1 MMYSPKES
9 DSLIVPEKLANKAG
23 RAVAE
28 SMEGSGGIE
37 GNAELQSMVRTQSR
51 EAVKQAQSRIRR
63 AVDRNKQEKLTAL
76 LHHVTVDVLR
86 WSFFRLKKKAAP
98 GVDGVTWEAYEVDL
112 EGYLA
117 DLHARIHRGAYRAQ
131 PSRRRYIPKPGGGQR
146 PLGIAALED
155 KIVQMAVVAILTPVY
170 EAEFLGFSYGFR
182 PRRSQHDALDA
193 LAYGIKS
200 RSIGWILDA
209 DIERFFDSLDKEWL
223 MRFVEHRIADRRI
236 CRLIR
241 KWLKAGVLEG
251 GKVTVTD
258 AGTPQGSV
266 ISPLLS
272 NIYLHYV
279 YDLWVQQW
287 RRRHAKG
294 DMIVIR
300 YADDA
305 VVGFQYADDAKRFL
319 ADLNRRLEQFA
330 LRLHPQKTR
339 LVEFGRFAACNRT
352 RRGTGKP
359 ETFTFLGFTHICG
372 QKRNG
377 KGFQL
382 WRKSERRRLKATLR
396 EVADKLNHN
405 PHTPIPEQGR
415 WLGSVVRGF
424 YAYHAVPTNLQALSA
439 FRYHL
444 TRYWLR
450 ALRRRSQRDRMSW
463 ERITQLADRY
473 LPKPKILHP
482 WPDQRFFV
490 NHPR

>member
-1 MMYSPKES
+1 MMYGPKES
-9 DSLIVPEKLANKAG
+9 DSLIVPGKLANKAG
-23 RAVAE
+23 RPVAE

-37 GNAELQSMVRTQSR
+37 GNAELQSTVRTQSR
-51 EAVKQAQSRIRR
+51 EAVTQAQNRIRR

-86 WSFFRLKKKAAP
+86 WSFFRLKKRAAP
-98 GVDGVTWEAYEVDL
+98 GVDGVTWEAYEADL
-112 EGYLA
+112 ENHLA

-131 PSRRRYIPKPGGGQR
+131 PSRRRYIPKPGGQR

-155 KIVQMAVVAILTPVY
+155 KIVQMAVVVILTPVY

-200 RSIGWILDA
+200 CSIGWILDA
-209 DIERFFDSLDKEWL
+209 DIERFFDSLDQEWL

-241 KWLKAGVLEG
+241 KWLKAGVLEDG
-251 GKVTVTD
+251 DVMVTE

-279 YDLWVQQW
+279 YDLWVHQW

-319 ADLNRRLEQFA
+319 TDLHRRLEQFA
-330 LRLHPQKTR
+330 LKLHPLKTR
-339 LVEFGRFAACNRT
+339 LVEFGRFAAWNRA
-352 RRGTGKP
+352 RRGVGKP
-359 ETFTFLGFTHICG
+359 ETFTFLGFTHICA
-372 QKRNG
+372 QKRDG

-396 EVADKLNHN
+396 EVAEKLNHN

-424 YAYHAVPTNLQALSA
+424 YAYHAVPTNLHALSA

-463 ERITQLADRY
+463 ERITRLADQY

-482 WPDQRFFV
+482 WPEQRFFV

>member
-1 MMYSPKES
+1 MMHGPKES
-9 DSLIVPEKLANKAG
+9 DSLIVPVKLANKAG
-23 RAVAE
+23 QPVAE

-37 GNAELQSMVRTQSR
+37 GNAELQSTVRTQSR
-51 EAVKQAQSRIRR
+51 EAVTQAQSRIRR
-63 AVDRNKQEKLTAL
+63 AVDRNPQEKLTAL
-76 LHHVTVDVLR
+76 LHHVTVDMLR
-86 WSFFRLKKKAAP
+86 WSFFRLQKKAAA
-98 GVDGVTWEAYEVDL
+98 GVDGVTWEAYEADL
-112 EGYLA
+112 ENNLA
-117 DLHARIHRGAYRAQ
+117 DLHVRINRGAYRAQ
-131 PSRRRYIPKPGGGQR
+131 PSKRRYIPKRGGDQR

-155 KIVQMAVVAILTPVY
+155 KVVQMAVVAILTPVY

-200 RSIGWILDA
+200 CSIGWILDA
-209 DIERFFDSLDKEWL
+209 DIERFFDSLNQEWL
-223 MRFVEHRIADRRI
+223 MKFVEHRIADRRI

-241 KWLKAGVLEG
+241 KWLKAGVLEDG
-251 GKVTVTD
+251 EVTVTK

-287 RRRHAKG
+287 RGRHARG
-294 DMIVIR
+294 AMIVVR

-319 ADLNRRLEQFA
+319 ADLSRRLERFA
-330 LRLHPQKTR
+330 LKLHPQKTR
-339 LVEFGRFAACNRT
+339 LVEFGRFAARNRA
-352 RRGTGKP
+352 RRGLGKP
-359 ETFTFLGFTHICG
+359 ETFNFLGFTHICA
-372 QKRNG
+372 QKRDG

-382 WRKSERRRLKATLR
+382 WRKSERKRLKATLR
-396 EVADKLNHN
+396 AVAGKLNHN

-415 WLGSVVRGF
+415 WLGSVVRGL
-424 YAYHAVPTNLQALSA
+424 YAYHAVPTNLHALSA
-439 FRYHL
+439 FRHHL

-463 ERITQLADRY
+463 ERITQLANRY
-473 LPKPKILHP
+473 LPQPKILHP
-482 WPDQRFFV
+482 WPEQRFIV
-490 NHPR
+490 THPR

>member
-1 MMYSPKES
+1 MMHGPKES
-9 DSLIVPEKLANKAG
+9 DSLIVPGKLANKAG
-23 RAVAE
+23 QPVAE

-51 EAVKQAQSRIRR
+51 EAVKQAQSRIRK
-63 AVDRNKQEKLTAL
+63 AVNRNKQERLTAL
-76 LHHVTVDVLR
+76 LHHVTVDMLR
-86 WSFFRLKKKAAP
+86 WSFFALKKKAAP
-98 GVDGVTWEAYEVDL
+98 GVDGVTWEAYEADLEIHLVDL
-112 EGYLA
+112 HG
-117 DLHARIHRGAYRAQ
+117 RIHRGAYRAQ

-155 KIVQMAVVAILTPVY
+155 KIVQMAVVAILTPIY

-182 PRRSQHDALDA
+182 PRRSQHGALDA

-223 MRFVEHRIADRRI
+223 MKFVEHRIADRRI

-251 GKVTVTD
+251 GEVKVTE

-279 YDLWVQQW
+279 YDLWVHQW
-287 RRRHAKG
+287 RRRHARG

-305 VVGFQYADDAKRFL
+305 VVGFQYADEAKRFL
-319 ADLNRRLEQFA
+319 ADLHRRLEQFA
-330 LRLHPQKTR
+330 LKLHPQKTR
-339 LVEFGRFAACNRT
+339 LVEFGRFAACNRA
-352 RRGTGKP
+352 RRGVGKP
-359 ETFTFLGFTHICG
+359 ETFKFLGFTHICG

-382 WRKSERRRLKATLR
+382 WRKSERKRLKATLR
-396 EVADKLNHN
+396 KVAEKLNHN

-415 WLGSVVRGF
+415 WLGSVVRGY

-463 ERITQLADRY
+463 ERITQLADQY

-482 WPDQRFFV
+482 WPEQRFLV
-490 NHPR
+490 THPR

>member
-1 MMYSPKES
+1 M
-9 DSLIVPEKLANKAG
+9 
-23 RAVAE
+23 
-28 SMEGSGGIE
+28 
-37 GNAELQSMVRTQSR
+37 
-51 EAVKQAQSRIRR
+51 
-63 AVDRNKQEKLTAL
+63 
-76 LHHVTVDVLR
+76 
-86 WSFFRLKKKAAP
+86 
-98 GVDGVTWEAYEVDL
+98 
-112 EGYLA
+112 
-117 DLHARIHRGAYRAQ
+117 
-131 PSRRRYIPKPGGGQR
+131 
-146 PLGIAALED
+146 
-155 KIVQMAVVAILTPVY
+155 
-170 EAEFLGFSYGFR
+170 
-182 PRRSQHDALDA
+182 
-193 LAYGIKS
+193 
-200 RSIGWILDA
+200 
-209 DIERFFDSLDKEWL
+209 
-223 MRFVEHRIADRRI
+223 
-236 CRLIR
+236 
-241 KWLKAGVLEG
+241 
-251 GKVTVTD
+251 
-258 AGTPQGSV
+258 
-266 ISPLLS
+266 
-272 NIYLHYV
+272 
-279 YDLWVQQW
+279 
-287 RRRHAKG
+287 
-294 DMIVIR
+294 
-300 YADDA
+300 
-305 VVGFQYADDAKRFL
+305 
-319 ADLNRRLEQFA
+319 
-330 LRLHPQKTR
+330 
-339 LVEFGRFAACNRT
+339 EFGRFAACNRA